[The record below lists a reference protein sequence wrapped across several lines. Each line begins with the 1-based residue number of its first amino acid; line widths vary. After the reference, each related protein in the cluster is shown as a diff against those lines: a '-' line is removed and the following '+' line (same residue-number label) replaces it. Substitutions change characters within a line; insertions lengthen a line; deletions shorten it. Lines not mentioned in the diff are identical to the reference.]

1 MKKGFTLQE
10 MLLVIALMAIMA
22 VISVPIYQS
31 FQVKNDVDLV
41 ANVVASTARRAQ
53 ILAQGQ
59 SGDSSWGIKFTS
71 SAVVLFKGATYAT
84 RDVNFDENFDVPT
97 TITGGGTTE
106 FVFAKLTGFP
116 LSTGTMTLTTS
127 TNEVRTVVINSYGT
141 VSY

>member
-41 ANVVASTARRAQ
+41 VNAVASTARRAQ
-53 ILAQGQ
+53 VLSQG
-59 SGDSSWGIKFTS
+59 SSEDSSWGIKLTS
-71 SAVVLFKGATYAT
+71 TAVILFKGAAYAA
-84 RDVNFDENFDVPT
+84 RDVNFDETFDVPV
-97 TITGGGTTE
+97 TITGSGTTE
-106 FVFAKLTGFP
+106 FVFAKFTGFP
-116 LSTGTMTLTTS
+116 LAAGTATLTTS
-127 TNEVRTVVINSYGT
+127 TNEIRNIAINSYGT